1 MDAMVE
7 TFGEKGVIL
16 LEVQWSAESAATS
29 TNATRGALR
38 LWTHGRQVWPGNDL
52 DEAFE
57 WTWVEFLEFLAKSW
71 RWLLWENGFPFE
83 LPGGSITQVY
93 ADLNRRWD
101 LLSMAA
107 REEEEEDLYSFEER
121 HDLAR
126 ALMGAVAPSVWLV
139 REGNMC
145 WVSTPD
151 AAVLVPFRVVEE
163 ALQGFADAVISR
175 LPRVDERASAARAAW
190 DARTRTTTGE
200 FVSIATGL
208 QRSVVSQLQG
218 DHDPANFWELDTDD
232 FTVTEL
238 MAAARSAAA
247 LPTTD
252 TAEMLDAIRSASRQ
266 DTSALDQLS
275 TTALQQVPTG
285 PEWYPY
291 DQGYFVA
298 DWLRAQ
304 IGAAAQDA
312 VNPEELLRQWAVQI
326 QTIKLST
333 DAVDAVASWGP
344 KHGPVII
351 VNTTGAH
358 NRSGQ
363 GLRATYAHEIAH
375 LLLDRTT
382 ALPLAEVMGG
392 RAVGTTEERA
402 RAFAAQLL
410 LPKEEAGQAL
420 ASTTDPAHTVRSLQR
435 RYGVSKEIVAWQA
448 RNSDIQLSAEVHD
461 VLRQFVSRP
470 WRF

>member
-1 MDAMVE
+1 MVE
-7 TFGEKGVIL
+7 TFGEKDAIF
-16 LEVQWSAESAATS
+16 LEVRWSAESATTS
-29 TNATRGALR
+29 TDATRGALR
-38 LWTHGRQVWPGNDL
+38 LWAHGRQVWPGRDL
-52 DEAFE
+52 DEALE
-57 WTWVEFLEFLAKSW
+57 WTWIEFAEFLARSW
-71 RWLLWENGFPFE
+71 RWFLWENGFPFE
-83 LPGGSITQVY
+83 LSGGSIRQVY

-121 HDLAR
+121 HDLGR
-126 ALMGAVAPSVWLV
+126 ALMGAVAPPVWFV

-145 WVSTPD
+145 WISTPD
-151 AAVLVPFRVVEE
+151 AAVLVPFGIVEE
-163 ALQGFADAVISR
+163 ALRGFVEAVISR
-175 LPRVDERASAARAAW
+175 LPDADKRASAVRAAW
-190 DARTRTTTGE
+190 DTRAQATTGE

-208 QRSVVSQLQG
+208 EGGVVSRLQG
-218 DHDPANFWELDTDD
+218 GHDPASFWELDADD
-232 FTVTEL
+232 FIVTEL

-247 LPTTD
+247 LPTSD
-252 TAEMLDAIRSASRQ
+252 TAQMLKAIRSAPRQ
-266 DTSALDQLS
+266 ATSALDNLS
-275 TTALQQVPTG
+275 GMALQQVPTG

-298 DWLRAQ
+298 DWLRSQ
-304 IGAAAQDA
+304 IGVASQDA
-312 VNPEELLRQWAVQI
+312 VNPEELLRQWSVQI
-326 QTIKLST
+326 HTLKLST
-333 DAVDAVASWGP
+333 DAVASWGP
-344 KHGPVII
+344 KHGPVVILNI
-351 VNTTGAH
+351 VGPH
-358 NRSGQ
+358 NKSRR

-410 LPKEEAGQAL
+410 LPKEEAGRAL
-420 ASTTDPAHTVRSLQR
+420 ANTTDPTYTVRSLQS
-435 RYGVSKEIVAWQA
+435 RYGVSQEIVAWQA
-448 RNSDIQLSAEVHD
+448 RNSEIQLSADVHA

>member
-1 MDAMVE
+1 MVE
-7 TFGEKGVIL
+7 TFGEKGAIL
-16 LEVQWSAESAATS
+16 LEIRWSAESAATS
-29 TNATRGALR
+29 ADATHGALR
-38 LWTHGRQVWPGNDL
+38 LWAHGRQVWPGNDL

-57 WTWVEFLEFLAKSW
+57 WTWVELAEFLARSW
-71 RWLLWENGFPFE
+71 RWLLWEHGLPFE
-83 LPGGSITQVY
+83 LPGGSITQVHV
-93 ADLNRRWD
+93 DLDRRWD

-145 WVSTPD
+145 WISTQD

-163 ALQGFADAVISR
+163 ALQGFVDAVISR
-175 LPRVDERASAARAAW
+175 LADVDERASAVRVGW
-190 DARTRTTTGE
+190 DARARTTTGE
-200 FVSIATGL
+200 FVAIATGL
-208 QRSVVSQLQG
+208 ERGVLSQLQG
-218 DHDPANFWELDTDD
+218 DHDPASFWELDADD

-252 TAEMLDAIRSASRQ
+252 TDQMLKAIRSASRQ
-266 DTSALDQLS
+266 ETSALDTLS
-275 TTALQQVPTG
+275 TVALQQVPAG

-304 IGAAAQDA
+304 IGAVSRDA
-312 VNPEELLRQWAVQI
+312 VDPEELLRRWGVQI
-326 QTIKLST
+326 QEIKLST

-344 KHGPVII
+344 RHGPVVI
-351 VNTTGAH
+351 VNTAGAH
-358 NRSGQ
+358 SKSRR
-363 GLRATYAHEIAH
+363 GLRATYAHELAH

-382 ALPLAEVMGG
+382 ALPLAEVIGG
-392 RAVGTTEERA
+392 RAVGSTEERA

-410 LPKEEAGQAL
+410 LPKEEAGRAL
-420 ASTTDPAHTVRSLQR
+420 ASTTDPAQTVRSLQS
-435 RYGVSKEIVAWQA
+435 RYGVSQEIIAWQA
-448 RNSDIQLSAEVHD
+448 RNSDVQLSAEVHA
-461 VLRQFVSRP
+461 VLRSFVSRP

>member
-1 MDAMVE
+1 MVE
-7 TFGEKGVIL
+7 TFGEKGAIL
-16 LEVQWSAESAATS
+16 FEVRWSAESAATS
-29 TNATRGALR
+29 TDTTRGVLR
-38 LWTHGRQVWPGNDL
+38 LWAHGRQVWPGNDL
-52 DEAFE
+52 DEGFE
-57 WTWVEFLEFLAKSW
+57 WIWIEFADFLANSW

-126 ALMGAVAPSVWLV
+126 ALMGAVAPQVWLV

-151 AAVLVPFRVVEE
+151 AAVLVPFRLVEG
-163 ALQGFADAVISR
+163 ALQGFADAIISR
-175 LPRVDERASAARAAW
+175 LADVHERATAVQAAW
-190 DARTRTTTGE
+190 NARNRTTTGE

-208 QRSVVSQLQG
+208 EHGVVSQLQG
-218 DHDPANFWELDTDD
+218 DHDPASFWEFDADD
-232 FTVTEL
+232 FAVTEL

-252 TAEMLDAIRSASRQ
+252 TAQMLQAIRSASRR
-266 DTSALDQLS
+266 DTSALDTLS
-275 TTALQQVPTG
+275 GVALQQIPTG

-304 IGAAAQDA
+304 IGATSQDA
-312 VNPEELLRQWAVQI
+312 VDSEELLRQWAVQI

-344 KHGPVII
+344 KHGPVVIA
-351 VNTTGAH
+351 NTAGAH
-358 NRSGQ
+358 NRSDR

-375 LLLDRTT
+375 LLLDRTM

-410 LPKEEAGQAL
+410 LPKEEAGRAL
-420 ASTTDPAHTVRSLQR
+420 ASTTDPARTVRSLQR
-435 RYGVSKEIVAWQA
+435 RYGVSQEIVAWQA
-448 RNSDIQLSAEVHD
+448 RNSDIQLSAEVHA

>member
-1 MDAMVE
+1 MIE
-7 TFGEKGVIL
+7 TFGEKGAIL
-16 LEVQWSAESAATS
+16 LEVRWSAESAATS
-29 TNATRGALR
+29 TDATRGALR
-38 LWTHGRQVWPGNDL
+38 LWTHGRQAWPGNDL

-57 WTWVEFLEFLAKSW
+57 WTWIEFAEFLARSW
-71 RWLLWENGFPFE
+71 RWLLWENGLPFE

-126 ALMGAVAPSVWLV
+126 ALMGAVAPPVWLV

-145 WVSTPD
+145 WVSTSD

-175 LPRVDERASAARAAW
+175 LADADERASAVRAAW
-190 DARTRTTTGE
+190 DARTRTATGE

-208 QRSVVSQLQG
+208 ERGVVSQLQG
-218 DHDPANFWELDTDD
+218 DHDPASFWELDADD

-252 TAEMLDAIRSASRQ
+252 TAQMLKAIRSASRQ
-266 DTSALDQLS
+266 DTSALDTLS
-275 TTALQQVPTG
+275 GVALQQVPTG

-304 IGAAAQDA
+304 IGAASQDA
-312 VNPEELLRQWAVQI
+312 VNPEGLLRQWAVQI

-344 KHGPVII
+344 RHGPVVI
-351 VNTTGAH
+351 VNTAGAH
-358 NRSGQ
+358 NRSGR

-410 LPKEEAGQAL
+410 LPKEEAGRAL
-420 ASTTDPAHTVRSLQR
+420 ASTADPAHTVRSLQR
-435 RYGVSKEIVAWQA
+435 RYGVSQEIVAWQA
-448 RNSDIQLSAEVHD
+448 RNSDIQLSAEVHA